1 MNIGGFMTEAV
12 KEMCHWALQ
21 QTCVTSVIAETSID
35 GIASQRIY
43 IVVDLKR
50 NVKGIPFGGE
60 SR

>member
-1 MNIGGFMTEAV
+1 MTEAV